1 MVSQLNP
8 TYYFM
13 QLTVVLYDTL
23 ISLILLTGVIYRIL
37 AYVMLII
44 PIMDFMYA
52 SKLFKSSQRVV
63 DSS

>member
-1 MVSQLNP
+1 
-8 TYYFM
+8 M